1 MMPGKQLSNRNA
13 AVGGNADTEGCD
25 PHRAEDIE
33 VNESIEIHN
42 QGEVEINDTVTGT
55 ADSLVSNPQNSSE
68 CIVLS
73 VKQLQ
78 NFMDNVTKSLDS
90 LNSRIQSENSK
101 LAEQMQ
107 LANTQLAEHMQ
118 AENTRLA
125 EQLECANKKL
135 AEDLTE
141 KFREENSKLREE
153 LSNKLGSEIMKV
165 RQSMDQLRKDTEI
178 EIVSINH
185 NIESV

>member
-1 MMPGKQLSNRNA
+1 MPGKQLRNRNVD
-13 AVGGNADTEGCD
+13 VGGNADAEGCD
-25 PHRAEDIE
+25 PQRAEPTTEYGIQDIE
-33 VNESIEIHN
+33 VNESTENHN
-42 QGEVEINDTVTGT
+42 QGEVEINDTVTET

-68 CIVLS
+68 CIVMS
-73 VKQLQ
+73 VKRLQ

-125 EQLECANKKL
+125 EQLEYANKKL
-135 AEDLTE
+135 AEDLTK
-141 KFREENSKLREE
+141 KFREENYKLREE
-153 LSNKLGSEIMKV
+153 L
-165 RQSMDQLRKDTEI
+165 
-178 EIVSINH
+178 
-185 NIESV
+185 